1 MPEKQGEMLKYG
13 QCTARNYQMSFLCP
27 STVLVIIFDGAEVQR
42 VGGFVSFLNELKALF
57 THDFINCTFL
67 VQIIIC
73 NDVITN
79 TVPLNGAEACSL
91 DSNEANN
98 ELCCSGLKRS

>member
-13 QCTARNYQMSFLCP
+13 QCTVRNYQMSFLCP
-27 STVLVIIFDGAEVQR
+27 SVVLGIILDGAEVQW

-57 THDFINCTFL
+57 TNDYISCTFL

-73 NDVITN
+73 NDVIAN
-79 TVPLNGAEACSL
+79 TVPLSGVEACSL

-98 ELCCSGLKRS
+98 ELCCTGLKRS